1 MRRTFVR
8 CGIRSQYS
16 FPEPRYINAEPC
28 YRIIRRCSHSLFQ
41 LQDAFLKI
49 VRHEGFTSLWSGLSP
64 TLILALPAT
73 VVYFVTYEQLRS
85 RLKNFHHN
93 RNSVYAKNVDDF
105 FYQPAWVPLVAGC
118 TARTWS
124 VMAVSPLELMR
135 IKMQSER
142 MNYFREF
149 FRFLIFISLR

>member
-1 MRRTFVR
+1 M
-8 CGIRSQYS
+8 
-16 FPEPRYINAEPC
+16 
-28 YRIIRRCSHSLFQ
+28 
-41 LQDAFLKI
+41 QDAFLKI
-49 VRHEGFTSLWSGLSP
+49 TRQEGITSLWSGLSP

-85 RLKNFHHN
+85 RLKNFYHN
-93 RNSVYAKNVDDF
+93 RVSVYNVENVS
-105 FYQPAWVPLVAGC
+105 YQPVWVPLVAGC

-142 MNYFREF
+142 MSYFRKF
-149 FRFLIFISLR
+149 QRHSPILSAYSATLSC